1 MSQCKYTQRAPAQPC
16 CRETVRN
23 ALGFSFGAGINFSC
37 PTLSRLIVQITFNF
51 DPLPHTASRSCTDGV
66 KKHPFSWGNGGTFLR
81 KVNSGRVWPTAN
93 GIPRLPFLLWY
104 DYVFMIDLI
113 IHVLHCCNQAFPR
126 TYVGRSLNSS
136 LDRGLSTFSQA
147 PLLMP
152 GRNSYRVNKKNL
164 PCSTNE
170 KCGRVVPFRR
180 HVC

>member
-66 KKHPFSWGNGGTFLR
+66 KKHPFSW
-81 KVNSGRVWPTAN
+81 